1 MIDSHKWTA
10 SIHNILNGK
19 GCPKCAGRPEIK
31 EQGALENCITI
42 CQKMNYEVIG
52 FPNGYKNNRSRFEYI
67 CPKHG
72 KQSVK
77 YTNFVNN
84 GTRCGG
90 CWKESGNGN
99 GYFPERAEEQD
110 FLYVLNF
117 NDQFIK
123 IGRSFD
129 VDSRIDNLKTPSV
142 SGIENINK
150 FRIFTATHQEIYNY
164 EQEILNELR
173 PKYQYFCD
181 WTTETLIN
189 ESLPDLNKIL
199 DECQFNRIL

>member
-1 MIDSHKWTA
+1 
-10 SIHNILNGK
+10 
-19 GCPKCAGRPEIK
+19 
-31 EQGALENCITI
+31 
-42 CQKMNYEVIG
+42 MNYEVIG